1 MILIIFNF
9 KKNYNETLFE
19 NFILKNIIYF
29 LKNVLNSF
37 FFKHFLF
44 LKRFLTMQMH
54 LEKNNIFN
62 RSNQIGIINY
72 NFS

>member
-37 FFKHFLF
+37 FL
-44 LKRFLTMQMH
+44 
-54 LEKNNIFN
+54 NIFFIPKAF
-62 RSNQIGIINY
+62 SNNANAPRKKQY
-72 NFS
+72 F

>member
-37 FFKHFLF
+37 FLF